1 MFVSP
6 RGPTDSTRGQGLT
19 VRCHL
24 EPLFLTDTS
33 GLSCSWGTLLRL
45 AWFFDPGGTFASGRY
60 DARARLADPLTL
72 RAPHHGYFGVPSPD
86 TPLRCLLLRKR
97 RRRRPRQT
105 RYRLLAK
112 LCRVGLITHWV
123 PSIGF
128 WSHHVSDP
136 PIPSTKDANRVA
148 PPVARRGSHRSVRD
162 LTHTALQN
170 MNVLKVCP
178 RRGRGVLGED
188 DGPEAGGRR
197 PK

>member
-136 PIPSTKDANRVA
+136 PIPSTKDATAEFVRIQSRDHGERAERSADFAVEEVLREHEA
-148 PPVARRGSHRSVRD
+148 AAR
-162 LTHTALQN
+162 
-170 MNVLKVCP
+170 
-178 RRGRGVLGED
+178 
-188 DGPEAGGRR
+188 
-197 PK
+197 